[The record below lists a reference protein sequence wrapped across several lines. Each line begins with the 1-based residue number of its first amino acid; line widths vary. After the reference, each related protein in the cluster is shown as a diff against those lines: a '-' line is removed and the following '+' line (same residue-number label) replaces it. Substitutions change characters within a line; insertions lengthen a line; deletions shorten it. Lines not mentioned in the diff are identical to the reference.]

1 MPLWFSK
8 YCYVANAVTYVS
20 AMLSVD
26 EIIKIVLLIL
36 GCIQTIMV
44 IIGKIIDWYSKAK
57 ADKKITAAEISE
69 GIKILDEGIE
79 DVKITI
85 KDTTKHDEKP

>member
-8 YCYVANAVTYVS
+8 YCYVANVVTYIS
-20 AMLSVD
+20 AMLSID

-44 IIGKIIDWYSKAK
+44 IVGKIIDWYRKAK
-57 ADKKITAAEISE
+57 ADGKITADEISE
-69 GIKILDEGIE
+69 GIKTVDQAIE
-79 DVKITI
+79 DAKTTI
-85 KDTTKHDEKP
+85 KDTDKHNDNP